1 MQVSKYFL
9 YKADKLANLILL
21 ILSIFGSAILVYKYG
36 FYYEP
41 EVELTIERAI
51 LLIFSFFLIIY
62 TYKIF
67 RAGTVEY
74 LYKKRYFIYLL
85 VLITI
90 LEALSFVF
98 KREAIT
104 IENILSYS
112 NLLLIILVQFSILNQ
127 MIASAIKYNIRIAAL
142 KFRPAFLFVST
153 FLFLIF
159 CGACF
164 LKMPRAVNPGEF
176 ISFTDALFTSTSAA
190 CVTGLTVVDTA
201 TKFSVFGK
209 IVILLLIQIGGFG
222 MVIFGAFFAV
232 IFGKS
237 LNLRSVAIIE
247 DLLSDER
254 INNIKSA
261 LVKIFRATIII
272 EGCGALLLA
281 VAWRDYFSSTS
292 DLIGFSIFHS
302 ISAFC
307 NAGFGLFTEN
317 LMHSSTQNNPLL
329 LYTIAILIIL
339 GGLGF
344 GTIIEIF
351 NKLTTKQKRKIRF
364 SLQTKIVLA
373 ISFCLIVIGLIG
385 LYFVESNSSMQNMS
399 IIQRINHSFF
409 QSVSARTAGFNSIDM
424 SLLTNPAI
432 LLLIILMFIGGSP
445 GGTAGGVKTTTLAVS
460 FISIKSII
468 KGERRLSFMR
478 KNIPYRNFNS
488 AVIVMV
494 FSVSLILISTFILS
508 FTEPQADFLTILF
521 EEVSA
526 FGTVGL
532 SLNFTSSLSV
542 AGRYIII
549 ITMII
554 GRLGPLTVAVAMSGN
569 NKKIDYEFPEE
580 PIMIG

>member
-1 MQVSKYFL
+1 MQISKYFL

-281 VAWRDYFSSTS
+281 VAWRDYFSSAS

-351 NKLTTKQKRKIRF
+351 NKCTVKQKRKIRF
-364 SLQTKIVLA
+364 SLQTKIV
-373 ISFCLIVIGLIG
+373 IVVSFCLIMVGFIG
-385 LYFVESNSSMQNMS
+385 LYFVEGNNSMQNMS
-399 IIQRINHSFF
+399 VIQRFNHSFF
-409 QSVSARTAGFNSIDM
+409 QSVTARTAGFNSIDM

-494 FSVSLILISTFILS
+494 FSVSLIIVSSFILS

>member
-1 MQVSKYFL
+1 MQLPRIFFH
-9 YKADKLANLILL
+9 KADKLANLILL
-21 ILSIFGSAILVYKYG
+21 ILSIFGSAFLIFKYG

-41 EVELTIERAI
+41 GTALMLERGI
-51 LLIFSFFLIIY
+51 LLIFSFFLVIY

-74 LYKKRYFIYLL
+74 LKKKRYFIYLL
-85 VLITI
+85 ILITI
-90 LEALSFVF
+90 LEVISFLF
-98 KREAIT
+98 KGEEVT
-104 IENILSYS
+104 VENILAYS
-112 NLLLIILVQFSILNQ
+112 NLLLIILVQFNILYQ
-127 MIASAIKYNIRIAAL
+127 MVASAIKYNIRIAAL

-176 ISFTDALFTSTSAA
+176 ISFTDALFTSTSAC

-209 IVILLLIQIGGFG
+209 IVILLLIQVGGFG
-222 MVIFGAFFAV
+222 MVIFGAFFAL
-232 IFGKS
+232 IFGKG
-237 LNLRSVAIIE
+237 LNLRSVAVIE

-261 LVKIFRATIII
+261 LIKIFRATVII
-272 EGCGALLLA
+272 EGCGAILLA
-281 VAWRDYFSSTS
+281 IAWQNSFSSYA

-317 LMHSSTQNNPLL
+317 LMHSTTQNNPLL

-344 GTIIEIF
+344 GSIIELF
-351 NKLTTKQKRKIRF
+351 HKCTTKQKRKVRL
-364 SLQTKIVLA
+364 SLQTKIVLS
-373 ISFCLIVIGLIG
+373 ISTMLIVIGFIG
-385 LYFVESNSSMQNMS
+385 LYFVEQNSSMQNMS
-399 IIQRINHSFF
+399 VMQRINHSFF
-409 QSVSARTAGFNSIDM
+409 QSVTARTAGFNSIDM
-424 SLLTNPAI
+424 SMLANPTI
-432 LLLIILMFIGGSP
+432 LLIIILMFIGGSP
-445 GGTAGGVKTTTLAVS
+445 GGTAGGIKTTTLAIS

-468 KGERRLSFMR
+468 RGERRLSFFHR
-478 KNIPYRNFNS
+478 NIPYRNFNS
-488 AVIVMV
+488 AVIVLV
-494 FSVSLILISTFILS
+494 FSVSLIVVSTFILS
-508 FTEPQADFLTILF
+508 FTEPKADFLTILF

-569 NKKIDYEFPEE
+569 HKKIDYEFPEE